1 MQQIIPRPGLLA
13 ELQLRLL
20 ESPVVVLLGARQV
33 GKTTLARQLGERLGG
48 ATVFDLERPSGRAA
62 LELTPELTLS
72 ALQGLVVID
81 EVQRLPELFSLLR
94 PLVDDP
100 ANQARYLLLGSAAP
114 DLVRGVAESL
124 AGRVQFVAV
133 SGFDL
138 SETGVAAQ
146 DSLWLRG
153 GFPRAFLAGSDAAAW
168 RWLESFRRTF
178 LERDIPALGVRIPA
192 ASLERFWRMLAHC
205 HGQSWNGAELGRSMG
220 LSASSVS
227 HYRDLLVGT
236 YMLRLLQPW
245 HANLAKRQV
254 KAPKLYLR
262 DSGVL
267 HHLLGIATLVELR
280 CHPRYGASWEGF
292 ALEQV
297 LARFGDQAAWFWG
310 TQRGAELDLLL
321 QRQGRFWGF
330 EFKCADAP
338 RTSRSMHIARAD
350 LDLSHLWVVY
360 PGSERYAMAEGITA
374 LPLRQLPD
382 LVLG

>member
-220 LSASSVS
+220 LSAASIS

-297 LARFGDQAAWFWG
+297 LARFGDQAAWFWA
-310 TQRGAELDLLL
+310 THRGAELDLLL

>member
-297 LARFGDQAAWFWG
+297 LARFGDQAAWFWA
-310 TQRGAELDLLL
+310 THRGAELDLLL